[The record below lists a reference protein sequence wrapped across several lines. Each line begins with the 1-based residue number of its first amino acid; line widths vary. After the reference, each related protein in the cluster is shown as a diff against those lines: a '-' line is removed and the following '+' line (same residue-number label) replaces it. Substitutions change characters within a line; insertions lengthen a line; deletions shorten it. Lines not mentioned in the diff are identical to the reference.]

1 MKNPLVQ
8 FASEFALRLFSEKPQ
23 FFSIL
28 QWVSAAVGAI
38 SGMITYLEST
48 GQQIPGWLHTIGNA
62 NVTIAAI
69 TAVVMSQLPNK
80 APSAPTPQPEEKK
93 A

>member
-23 FFSIL
+23 FFTIL
-28 QWVSAAVGAI
+28 QWVSAAVGAL
-38 SGMITYLEST
+38 SGMVAYLESV
-48 GQQIPGWLHTIGNA
+48 GQHVPQWLHTIGNA

-69 TAVVMSQLPNK
+69 TAVIM
-80 APSAPTPQPEEKK
+80 
-93 A
+93 

>member
-28 QWVSAAVGAI
+28 QWVSAAVGAL
-38 SGMITYLEST
+38 SGMIAYLESS
-48 GQQIPGWLHTIGNA
+48 GQSIPTWLHSIGNA

-69 TAVVMSQLPNK
+69 TAAVMSQLPNK
-80 APSAPTPQPEEKK
+80 APAAQAPQPEEKK